1 MARNPEILAPAGS
14 IETLYAALDMGADAV
29 YVGAQRFGARAFAK
43 NPSIEELER
52 AINYCHLRGKR
63 LYLTTNTLLSD
74 FELDELADMIRPL
87 VDAGLDAAI
96 VQDPGVLLKLHEVY
110 PTLDLHAST
119 QMAIFSGE
127 EAELLRP
134 YGVTR
139 FVPARELSIEEIKKA
154 RLQTDLEIEV
164 FVHGALCV
172 CYSGWC
178 LMSEHI
184 GGRSGN
190 KGMCAGPCR
199 LPYTRSDLSGPS
211 YLLNSKDQETL
222 LHIPELIEAGIDSFK
237 IEGRMKSMEY
247 ASYLAY
253 LYRHYSDVYLDE
265 GPDYYRDLVEN
276 TESVLHHDRRN
287 AMELYNRGG
296 FFSSYLFKNE
306 EEPTIEPQIK
316 GHYGLKVGTVT
327 GVNRTRQIKES
338 TCEILI
344 EKQLYP
350 HDVLGIRNKSGE
362 TVYEFTVGAG
372 AMSGAYAEVSIGFS
386 AVSEGDE
393 VFRTKNATLLSMIG
407 GMIGESG
414 LRKQLKLNGNWIGRV
429 GQEAQLYI
437 TADIYVPVPVEP
449 GMPHEV
455 MDFEKKTIYASATG
469 MKIETASKT
478 PVTGLDVRERLSS
491 LGGTGYTWDTLVIDM
506 EDGAFIPLK
515 AIKDLRRLAINDLEK
530 KACEAWKEATGIIPS
545 GMKPVEPTE
554 TNQDEEVSSDDDLSV
569 GSVPVDATWIS
580 ISDMTQLETVIEIL
594 KNVSRKAPLV
604 LHVKLD
610 GFSGSGL
617 DLVHDMW
624 MVFKKY
630 KSDIVWAF
638 SLPRAYRGQDKEIL
652 EPDLVNFFKK
662 CFTESMAID
671 KAKEKEGKCTDGSR
685 PSLLFV
691 VNSLAS
697 IVFRNR
703 YVAGLP
709 MYADENMYM
718 ENSLAKRFYDE
729 LGIRKMPKRKYGR
742 IPVMTSAHQLQ
753 EGEIKTPKGDEFIVV
768 KPEGVSYRVIYTKE
782 VYREKKETKEMARS
796 LDPSLAAMSAS
807 DEKGTRVDLTIETE
821 EEIKEVLSKWL

>member
-14 IETLYAALDMGADAV
+14 IETLYSALDMGADAV

-43 NPSIEELER
+43 NPTIAELEQ
-52 AINYCHLRGKR
+52 ALDYCHMRGKR

-74 FELDELADMIRPL
+74 ADLDELVTMIKPL
-87 VDAGLDAAI
+87 VEAGLDAAI
-96 VQDPGVLLKLHEVY
+96 VQDPGALIKLHEAY
-110 PTLDLHAST
+110 PALDLHAST
-119 QMAIFSGE
+119 QMAIFSGD

-139 FVPARELSIEEIKKA
+139 FVPARELTIEEIRQS
-154 RLQTDLEIEV
+154 RLQTDLEMEV

-199 LPYTRSDLSGPS
+199 LAYTRSDLSES
-211 YLLNSKDQETL
+211 LYELNSKDQETL

-253 LYRHYSDVYLDE
+253 LYRKYSDIYLEE
-265 GPDYYRDLVEN
+265 GPERYRDLVEN
-276 TESVLHHDRRN
+276 TESELHHERRN

-296 FFSSYLFKNE
+296 FYSSFLFAKDD
-306 EEPTIEPQIK
+306 EPSIEQRIK
-316 GHYGLKVGTVT
+316 GHYGLKVATVT

-350 HDVLGIRNKSGE
+350 HDVLGIRNKFGE
-362 TVYEFTVGAG
+362 TVYEFTVG
-372 AMSGAYAEVSIGFS
+372 SGAVSGSFAEISIGFS
-386 AVSEGDE
+386 PVSEGDE

-414 LRKQLKLNGNWIGRV
+414 LKSRIPLKGKWIGNI
-429 GQEAQLYI
+429 GQAAALEVS
-437 TADIYVPVPVEP
+437 ADIFVPVKHEP

-455 MDFEKKTIYASATG
+455 MDFERKTITAVGTG
-469 MKIETASKT
+469 MVIEPATKT

-491 LGGTGYTWDTLVIDM
+491 LGGTGYTWGALVIDM

-515 AIKDLRRLAINDLEK
+515 AIKDLRRVAIAELEK
-530 KACEAWKEATGIIPS
+530 KAVKAWVEATRSNPVKTSHIS
-545 GMKPVEPTE
+545 GGTDEPVVK
-554 TNQDEEVSSDDDLSV
+554 N
-569 GSVPVDATWIS
+569 DATWIS
-580 ISDMTQLETVIEIL
+580 VADIDQLEVTIGIL
-594 KNVSRKAPLV
+594 KNVSRKSQIV

-610 GFSGSGL
+610 GFSGTSL
-617 DLVHDMW
+617 DIVHDMW

-630 KSDIVWAF
+630 KTDIVWAF
-638 SLPRAYRGQDKEIL
+638 SLPRAYRGHDKEVL
-652 EPDLVNFFKK
+652 EPDLVEFFKK
-662 CFTESMAID
+662 CFTDS
-671 KAKEKEGKCTDGSR
+671 TV
-685 PSLLFV
+685 FV

-703 YVAGLP
+703 FAKEIE

-718 ENSLAKRFYDE
+718 ENALSKRFYDE
-729 LGIRKMPKRKYGR
+729 LGIKPMPKRGYGR
-742 IPVMTSAHQLQ
+742 IPVMTSAHKLR
-753 EGEIKTPKGDEFIVV
+753 EGEIKTPKGDRFIIT
-768 KPEGVSYRVIYTKE
+768 KPEGVSYRVIYTKNPVE
-782 VYREKKETKEMARS
+782 DKVEGEKSVRIDFS
-796 LDPSLAAMSAS
+796 
-807 DEKGTRVDLTIETE
+807 VETE
-821 EEIKEVLSKWL
+821 EEVKEVLEKWL